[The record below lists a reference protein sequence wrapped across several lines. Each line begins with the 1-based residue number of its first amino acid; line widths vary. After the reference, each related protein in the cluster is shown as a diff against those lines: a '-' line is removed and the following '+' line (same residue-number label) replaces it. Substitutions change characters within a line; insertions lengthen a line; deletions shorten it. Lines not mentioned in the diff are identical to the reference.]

1 MIGGVRRF
9 LATEYLHFIPIIVCA
24 VTLTLAVIENNK
36 LVDTVTIKSD
46 GVGGFF
52 SIDGERTFMGAL
64 TSNVIA
70 DTERD
75 LDVYGANTI
84 VWAK

>member
-1 MIGGVRRF
+1 
-9 LATEYLHFIPIIVCA
+9 
-24 VTLTLAVIENNK
+24 
-36 LVDTVTIKSD
+36 
-46 GVGGFF
+46 
-52 SIDGERTFMGAL
+52 MGAL

-70 DTERD
+70 DIERD